1 MTVASSEPGFPALG
15 PLPHAQG
22 LVYGSVCSGIEAATV
37 AWEPLGWRPA
47 FFAEIEP
54 FPAAVLAERYPAIPN
69 LGDMT
74 AIDATAWRGK
84 IDVLVGG
91 TPCQAFSV
99 AGLRKSL
106 DDTRGNL
113 ALKFVELADAVD
125 PAWVVWENVP
135 GVLSTRDNAF
145 GCLLGGLAGEDG
157 PLLPPGGKWPD
168 AGVVFGPARTVAWRV
183 LDAQYF
189 GLAQRRRRV
198 FVVAG
203 AGDRA
208 DPVQVLLERQGV
220 RRDHPPRRE
229 TEQTVAPTLDGRA
242 GRSGE
247 TSFATSGGLIAEAFG
262 GNNTSGPIEV
272 ATALNACTS
281 ASGRMDFETETFV
294 AHSLRAKSN
303 LAHRPDIDT
312 LVTLSLL
319 GEGFDA
325 SEDGTGRG
333 TPLVPVALS
342 TEQTPKFSSDLAF
355 TLTKQSPSGG
365 GQIQSVAIPI
375 QEAGAR
381 TGVSTSDPRAGI
393 GIGSDGDPMFTLQA
407 GKPHAVAF
415 NLRGRDG
422 GAQAEVDADNLVS
435 LRAASGGSS
444 RSYVAFAQNQRD
456 EVRTLEVAGA
466 LAAEPGTK
474 QQTYVAFD
482 CKASAGFQS
491 VTTDGVA
498 PTLRAMN
505 AQGRENGGG
514 QLAITVPLD
523 LRNALR
529 DAEKHDVMNRQG
541 LGIGDENDPAPTLSR
556 EHTHGVIAGLA
567 VRRLTPRECERLQGF
582 PNDYTQIPW
591 RRKAAKDCPDG
602 PRYRSLGNSM
612 AVPVMAW
619 IGRRI
624 QNAGK

>member
-1 MTVASSEPGFPALG
+1 MQLAHTEPVSPALG
-15 PLPHAQG
+15 SMP
-22 LVYGSVCSGIEAATV
+22 LVYGSVCSGIEAATA
-37 AWEPLGWRPA
+37 AWEPLGWRAA
-47 FFAEIEP
+47 FFSEIEP
-54 FPAAVLAERYPAIPN
+54 FPSAVLAHRHPAIPN

-74 AIDATAWRGK
+74 AIDGSAWRGK

-106 DDTRGNL
+106 DDSRGNL
-113 ALKFVELADAVD
+113 ALKFVELADAID

-157 PLLPPGGKWPD
+157 PVVPPRGKWSD
-168 AGVVFGPARTVAWRV
+168 AGVVVGPARTVAWRV

-208 DPVQVLLERQGV
+208 DPVQVLLEREGV

-229 TEQTVAPTLDGRA
+229 TEQAVAPTLDARA

-262 GNNTSGPIEV
+262 GNNTSGPIEI
-272 ATALNACTS
+272 ATALNACAS

-294 AHSLRAKSN
+294 ATNVSCDLAETLTTGANQMTGFVGDCVATTLRARDLSRGVDSDCTDTLIAHTLRAKSN

-312 LVTLSLL
+312 LVTHSLR

-333 TPLVPVALS
+333 TPLVPVA
-342 TEQTPKFSSDLAF
+342 
-355 TLTKQSPSGG
+355 
-365 GQIQSVAIPI
+365 IPI

-381 TGVSTSDPRAGI
+381 TGISTTDPRAGI
-393 GIGSDGDPMFTLQA
+393 GIGGDGDPMFTLQA
-407 GKPHAVAF
+407 GKQHAVAF
-415 NLRGRDG
+415 T
-422 GAQAEVDADNLVS
+422 
-435 LRAASGGSS
+435 
-444 RSYVAFAQNQRD
+444 QNQRN
-456 EVRTLEVAGA
+456 EVRHLDVAGA
-466 LAAEPGTK
+466 LGAEPGTK

-482 CKASAGFQS
+482 GKAGTGFQS
-491 VTTDGVA
+491 VEADGVT

-505 AQGRENGGG
+505 ALGCDNAGG
-514 QLAITVPLD
+514 QLAV
-523 LRNALR
+523 
-529 DAEKHDVMNRQG
+529 Q
-541 LGIGDENDPAPTLSR
+541 
-556 EHTHGVIAGLA
+556 HGMA

-582 PNDYTQIPW
+582 PDDYTLIPW
-591 RRKAAKDCPDG
+591 RRKAAQDCPDG
-602 PRYRSLGNSM
+602 PRYRALGNSM

-619 IGRRI
+619 LGRRI
-624 QNAGK
+624 QNAGKR

>member
-1 MTVASSEPGFPALG
+1 MQLALTEPVSPALG
-15 PLPHAQG
+15 SMPHAQG

-54 FPAAVLAERYPAIPN
+54 FPSAVLAHRYPAIPN

-74 AIDATAWRGK
+74 AINGAAWRGK

-106 DDTRGNL
+106 DDARGNL
-113 ALKFVELADAVD
+113 ALKFVELADAIN
-125 PAWVVWENVP
+125 PSYALWENVP

-157 PLLPPGGKWPD
+157 PLLPPGGKWTD
-168 AGVVFGPARTVAWRV
+168 AGVVVGPARTVAWRV

-198 FVVAG
+198 FVIAG

-208 DPVQVLLERQGV
+208 DPVAVLFERQGL
-220 RRDHPPRRE
+220 RRDSPPSRE
-229 TEQTVAPTLDGRA
+229 AGQGAAGSAACRA
-242 GRSGE
+242 Y
-247 TSFATSGGLIAEAFG
+247 G
-262 GNNTSGPIEV
+262 GNNTSGPIDV
-272 ATALNACTS
+272 ATALNACAS
-281 ASGRMDFETETFV
+281 ASGRMDFESETFIATTLQARDLSRGIDSDCTDTLI
-294 AHSLRAKSN
+294 AHTLRAKAN

-312 LVTLSLL
+312 LVTHSLR
-319 GEGFDA
+319 GESFDA

-333 TPLVPVALS
+333 TPLVPVS
-342 TEQTPKFSSDLAF
+342 
-355 TLTKQSPSGG
+355 
-365 GQIQSVAIPI
+365 IAIPI

-381 TGVSTSDPRAGI
+381 TGISTTDVRAGI
-393 GIGSDGDPMFTLQA
+393 GVGSDGDPMFTLQA
-407 GKPHAVAF
+407 GKQHAVAF

-422 GAQAEVDADNLVS
+422 GAQAEIDADNLAS

-456 EVRTLEVAGA
+456 EVRPLTVAGA

-482 CKASAGFQS
+482 CKASTPAA
-491 VTTDGVA
+491 TEAIA
-498 PTLRAMN
+498 PTLRAMDRRERGADN
-505 AQGRENGGG
+505 ALGRDNAGG
-514 QLAITVPLD
+514 QLAV
-523 LRNALR
+523 
-529 DAEKHDVMNRQG
+529 Q
-541 LGIGDENDPAPTLSR
+541 
-556 EHTHGVIAGLA
+556 HGMA
-567 VRRLTPRECERLQGF
+567 VRRLTPTECERLQGF
-582 PNDYTQIPW
+582 SDQYTRIPW
-591 RRKAAKDCPDG
+591 RRKAAEDCPDG
-602 PRYRSLGNSM
+602 PRYRALGNSM
-612 AVPVMAW
+612 AVPVMRW

-624 QNAGK
+624 QAAGQRP

>member
-1 MTVASSEPGFPALG
+1 MLVSSSEPSAPALG
-15 PLPHAQG
+15 PMP
-22 LVYGSVCSGIEAATV
+22 LVYGSVCSGIEAATA
-37 AWEPLGWRPA
+37 AWESLGWRAA

-54 FPAAVLAERYPAIPN
+54 FPSAVLAHRYPAIPN

-74 AIDATAWRGK
+74 AIDGSAWRRK

-106 DDTRGNL
+106 DDSRGNL
-113 ALKFVELADAVD
+113 ALTFVELADAID

-157 PLLPPGGKWPD
+157 PVVPPGGKWSD

-208 DPVQVLLERQGV
+208 DPVQVLLEREGV

-229 TEQTVAPTLDGRA
+229 AEQGVAPTLDARA

-262 GNNTSGPIEV
+262 GNNTSGPIEI
-272 ATALNACTS
+272 ATALNACAS
-281 ASGRMDFETETFV
+281 ASGRMDFESETFV
-294 AHSLRAKSN
+294 ATNVSCDLAETLTTGANQMTGFVGDCVATTLRARDLSRGVDSDCTDTLIAHTLRAKSN

-312 LVTLSLL
+312 LVTHSLR

-333 TPLVPVALS
+333 TPLVPVA
-342 TEQTPKFSSDLAF
+342 
-355 TLTKQSPSGG
+355 
-365 GQIQSVAIPI
+365 IPI

-381 TGVSTSDPRAGI
+381 TGISTTDPRAGI
-393 GIGSDGDPMFTLQA
+393 GIGGDGDPMFTLQA
-407 GKPHAVAF
+407 GKQHA
-415 NLRGRDG
+415 
-422 GAQAEVDADNLVS
+422 
-435 LRAASGGSS
+435 
-444 RSYVAFAQNQRD
+444 VAFAQNQRD
-456 EVRTLEVAGA
+456 EVRTLDVAGA
-466 LAAEPGTK
+466 LAAEPGSK

-491 VTTDGVA
+491 VEVDGVT

-505 AQGRENGGG
+505 ALGRDNAGG
-514 QLAITVPLD
+514 QLAVQCD
-523 LRNALR
+523 
-529 DAEKHDVMNRQG
+529 M
-541 LGIGDENDPAPTLSR
+541 
-556 EHTHGVIAGLA
+556 A

-582 PNDYTQIPW
+582 PDNYTQIPW
-591 RRKAAKDCPDG
+591 RRKAAENCPDG
-602 PRYRSLGNSM
+602 PRYRALGNSM

-619 IGRRI
+619 LGRRI
-624 QNAGK
+624 QTAGKR

>member
-1 MTVASSEPGFPALG
+1 MQLALPEPVPPAIGAMSCAL
-15 PLPHAQG
+15 AAEG

-54 FPAAVLAERYPAIPN
+54 FPSAVLAHHYPYVPN

-74 AIDATAWRGK
+74 AIDGRAWRGK

-106 DDTRGNL
+106 DDARGNL
-113 ALKFVELADAVD
+113 ALTFVELADAID
-125 PAWVVWENVP
+125 PAWIVWENVP

-157 PLLPPGGKWPD
+157 PVVPPGGKWTD
-168 AGVVFGPARTVAWRV
+168 AGVVFGPTRTVAWRV

-203 AGDRA
+203 PRDRA
-208 DPVQVLLERQGV
+208 DPVAVLFERQGV
-220 RRDHPPRRE
+220 RRDHPPSRE
-229 TEQTVAPTLDGRA
+229 AGQGIAPTISARTRGGGGLGTD
-242 GRSGE
+242 
-247 TSFATSGGLIAEAFG
+247 FDIDGGLIAEAFG

-272 ATALNACTS
+272 ATALNACHS
-281 ASGRMDFETETFV
+281 ASGRMDFESETFV
-294 AHSLRAKSN
+294 ATTLRARDMSRGVDSDCTDTLIAHSLR
-303 LAHRPDIDT
+303 
-312 LVTLSLL
+312 

-333 TPLVPVALS
+333 TPLVPV
-342 TEQTPKFSSDLAF
+342 T
-355 TLTKQSPSGG
+355 
-365 GQIQSVAIPI
+365 IAIPI

-381 TGVSTSDPRAGI
+381 TGVSTTDPRAGI
-393 GIGSDGDPMFTLQA
+393 GIGCDGDPMFTLQA
-407 GKPHAVAF
+407 GKQHAVAF
-415 NLRGRDG
+415 T
-422 GAQAEVDADNLVS
+422 
-435 LRAASGGSS
+435 
-444 RSYVAFAQNQRD
+444 QNQRN
-456 EVRTLEVAGA
+456 EIRHLTIAGA

-482 CKASAGFQS
+482 CKAGTGFQT
-491 VTTDGVA
+491 VEADGVT

-505 AQGRENGGG
+505 AQGRENAGG
-514 QLAITVPLD
+514 QLAIQ
-523 LRNALR
+523 
-529 DAEKHDVMNRQG
+529 HDM
-541 LGIGDENDPAPTLSR
+541 
-556 EHTHGVIAGLA
+556 A

-582 PNDYTQIPW
+582 PDDYTGIPW
-591 RRKAAKDCPDG
+591 RGKPADRCPDG
-602 PRYRSLGNSM
+602 PRYRGLGNSM
-612 AVPVMAW
+612 ATTVMNW
-619 IGRRI
+619 LGRRI
-624 QNAGK
+624 QAAGTR

>member
-1 MTVASSEPGFPALG
+1 MQLALTEPVSPALDSM
-15 PLPHAQG
+15 PHAQG

-54 FPAAVLAERYPAIPN
+54 FPSAVLAHRYPAIPN

-74 AIDATAWRGK
+74 AIDGAAWRGK
-84 IDVLVGG
+84 INVLVGG

-106 DDTRGNL
+106 DDARGNL
-113 ALKFVELADAVD
+113 ALKFVELADAID
-125 PAWVVWENVP
+125 PAWVIWENVP

-157 PLLPPGGKWPD
+157 PVVPPGGKWSD
-168 AGVVFGPARTVAWRV
+168 AGVVVGPTRTVAWRV

-208 DPVQVLLERQGV
+208 DPVQILLERQGV

-229 TEQTVAPTLDGRA
+229 AEQGVAPTLDARA

-262 GNNTSGPIEV
+262 GNNTSGPIDV
-272 ATALNACTS
+272 ATALNACAS
-281 ASGRMDFETETFV
+281 ASGRMDFESETFV
-294 AHSLRAKSN
+294 ATTLRARDLSRGVDSDCTDTLIAHTLRAKSN

-312 LVTLSLL
+312 LVTHSLR

-333 TPLVPVALS
+333 TPLVPVA
-342 TEQTPKFSSDLAF
+342 
-355 TLTKQSPSGG
+355 
-365 GQIQSVAIPI
+365 IPI
-375 QEAGAR
+375 QEVGAR
-381 TGVSTSDPRAGI
+381 TGTSTTDPRAGI
-393 GIGSDGDPMFTLQA
+393 GVGSDGDPMFTLQA
-407 GKPHAVAF
+407 GKQHAVAF

-422 GAQAEVDADNLVS
+422 GAQAEIDADNLAS

-456 EVRTLEVAGA
+456 EVRPLTIAGA

-482 CKASAGFQS
+482 CKAGTGFQS
-491 VTTDGVA
+491 VAADGVT
-498 PTLRAMN
+498 PTLRAMS
-505 AQGRENGGG
+505 AQGRDNGGG
-514 QLAITVPLD
+514 QLAVQ
-523 LRNALR
+523 
-529 DAEKHDVMNRQG
+529 HDM
-541 LGIGDENDPAPTLSR
+541 
-556 EHTHGVIAGLA
+556 A

-582 PNDYTQIPW
+582 SDDYTQILW
-591 RRKAAKDCPDG
+591 RKKAAEDCPDG
-602 PRYRSLGNSM
+602 PRYRALGNSM
-612 AVPVMAW
+612 AVPVMRW

-624 QNAGK
+624 QAAGQRS

>member
-1 MTVASSEPGFPALG
+1 MLLVHPEPVPPALG
-15 PLPHAQG
+15 AIPCAQG

-37 AWEPLGWRPA
+37 AWELLGWRPA

-54 FPAAVLAERYPAIPN
+54 FPSAVLAHHYPAIPN
-69 LGDMT
+69 LGDMA
-74 AIDATAWRGK
+74 AIDGTTWRGK

-106 DDTRGNL
+106 DDARGNL
-113 ALKFVELADAVD
+113 ALKFVELADATD
-125 PAWVVWENVP
+125 PTWIVWENVP

-157 PLLPPGGKWPD
+157 PLLPPGGKWTD
-168 AGVVFGPARTVAWRV
+168 AGVVVGPARTVAWRV

-208 DPVQVLLERQGV
+208 DPFSVLFEREGL
-220 RRDHPPRRE
+220 RRDSPPRRE
-229 TEQTVAPTLDGRA
+229 TGQGIAPTLDARA
-242 GRSGE
+242 GRIGE
-247 TSFATSGGLIAEAFG
+247 TPSATSGGLIAEAFG
-262 GNNTSGPIEV
+262 GNNTSGPIDV
-272 ATALNACTS
+272 ATALNACAS
-281 ASGRMDFETETFV
+281 ASGRMDFESETFV
-294 AHSLRAKSN
+294 ATTLRARDLARGVDSDCTDTLIAHSLR
-303 LAHRPDIDT
+303 
-312 LVTLSLL
+312 

-333 TPLVPVALS
+333 TPLVPVA
-342 TEQTPKFSSDLAF
+342 
-355 TLTKQSPSGG
+355 
-365 GQIQSVAIPI
+365 IPI

-381 TGVSTSDPRAGI
+381 TGISTTDPRAGI
-393 GIGSDGDPMFTLQA
+393 GVGSDGDPMFTLQA
-407 GKPHAVAF
+407 GKQHAVAF

-422 GAQAEVDADNLVS
+422 GAQAEMAADNLVS

-456 EVRTLEVAGA
+456 EIRPLTIAGA

-482 CKASAGFQS
+482 CKASADFQS
-491 VTTDGVA
+491 AAADGVT

-505 AQGRENGGG
+505 ARGRENGGG
-514 QLAITVPLD
+514 QLAVQCD
-523 LRNALR
+523 
-529 DAEKHDVMNRQG
+529 M
-541 LGIGDENDPAPTLSR
+541 
-556 EHTHGVIAGLA
+556 A

-582 PNDYTQIPW
+582 PDDYTRIPW
-591 RRKAAKDCPDG
+591 RRKAPEDCPDG
-602 PRYRSLGNSM
+602 PRYRALGNSM
-612 AVPVMAW
+612 AVPVMFW
-619 IGRRI
+619 IGSRI
-624 QNAGK
+624 QALPRKT

>member
-1 MTVASSEPGFPALG
+1 MLVSSSEPGAPALG
-15 PLPHAQG
+15 PMP
-22 LVYGSVCSGIEAATV
+22 LVYGSVCSGIEAATA
-37 AWEPLGWRPA
+37 AWEPLGWQPA

-54 FPAAVLAERYPAIPN
+54 FPATVLANRYPAIPN

-74 AIDATAWRGK
+74 AIDGSAWRGK

-106 DDTRGNL
+106 DDSRGNL
-113 ALKFVELADAVD
+113 ALKFVELADAID
-125 PAWVVWENVP
+125 PAWIVWENVP

-157 PLLPPGGKWPD
+157 PVVPPGGKWSD
-168 AGVVFGPARTVAWRV
+168 AGVVLGPARTVAWRV

-208 DPVQVLLERQGV
+208 DPVQVLFEREGV

-229 TEQTVAPTLDGRA
+229 AEQGVAPTLDARA

-262 GNNTSGPIEV
+262 GNNTSGPIEI
-272 ATALNACTS
+272 ATALNACAS
-281 ASGRMDFETETFV
+281 ASGRMDFESETFV
-294 AHSLRAKSN
+294 ATTLRARDLSRGVDSDCTDTLIAHTLRAKAN

-312 LVTLSLL
+312 LVTHSLR

-333 TPLVPVALS
+333 TPLVPVA
-342 TEQTPKFSSDLAF
+342 
-355 TLTKQSPSGG
+355 
-365 GQIQSVAIPI
+365 IPI
-375 QEAGAR
+375 LEAGAR
-381 TGVSTSDPRAGI
+381 TGISTTDPRAGG
-393 GIGSDGDPMFTLQA
+393 GIGGDGDPMFTLQA
-407 GKPHAVAF
+407 GKQHAVAF
-415 NLRGRDG
+415 T
-422 GAQAEVDADNLVS
+422 
-435 LRAASGGSS
+435 
-444 RSYVAFAQNQRD
+444 QNQRN
-456 EVRTLEVAGA
+456 EVRHLDVAGA

-482 CKASAGFQS
+482 CKAGMGFQS
-491 VTTDGVA
+491 VASNGVT

-514 QLAITVPLD
+514 QLAVQCD
-523 LRNALR
+523 
-529 DAEKHDVMNRQG
+529 M
-541 LGIGDENDPAPTLSR
+541 
-556 EHTHGVIAGLA
+556 A

-582 PNDYTQIPW
+582 PDDYTLIPW
-591 RRKAAKDCPDG
+591 RRKTADNCPDG
-602 PRYRSLGNSM
+602 PRYRALGNSM

-619 IGRRI
+619 LGRRI
-624 QNAGK
+624 QDAGKR

>member
-1 MTVASSEPGFPALG
+1 MLVSSSEPGAPALG
-15 PLPHAQG
+15 PMP
-22 LVYGSVCSGIEAATV
+22 LVYGSVCSGIEAATA
-37 AWEPLGWRPA
+37 AWEPLGWRAA

-54 FPAAVLAERYPAIPN
+54 FPSAVLAHRHPATAN

-74 AIDATAWRGK
+74 AIDGSAWRGK

-106 DDTRGNL
+106 DDSRGNL
-113 ALKFVELADAVD
+113 ALKFVELADAID

-145 GCLLGGLAGEDG
+145 GCLLGGLAGEDD
-157 PLLPPGGKWPD
+157 PVVPPGGKWSD
-168 AGVVFGPARTVAWRV
+168 AGVVFGPTRTVAWRV

-203 AGDRA
+203 AGDQA
-208 DPVQVLLERQGV
+208 DPVQVLLEREGV

-229 TEQTVAPTLDGRA
+229 AEQSVAPTLDARA

-262 GNNTSGPIEV
+262 GNNTSGPIDL
-272 ATALNACTS
+272 ATALNACAS
-281 ASGRMDFETETFV
+281 ASGRMDFESETFV
-294 AHSLRAKSN
+294 ATTLRARDLSRGVDSDCTDTLIAHTLRAKAN

-312 LVTLSLL
+312 LVTHSLR

-333 TPLVPVALS
+333 TPLVPVA
-342 TEQTPKFSSDLAF
+342 
-355 TLTKQSPSGG
+355 
-365 GQIQSVAIPI
+365 IPI

-381 TGVSTSDPRAGI
+381 TGVSTTDPRAGI
-393 GIGSDGDPMFTLQA
+393 GIGGDGDPMFTLQA
-407 GKPHAVAF
+407 GKQHAVAF
-415 NLRGRDG
+415 T
-422 GAQAEVDADNLVS
+422 
-435 LRAASGGSS
+435 
-444 RSYVAFAQNQRD
+444 QNQRN
-456 EVRTLEVAGA
+456 EVRTLDVAGA
-466 LAAEPGTK
+466 LAAESGTK

-482 CKASAGFQS
+482 CKAATP
-491 VTTDGVA
+491 VVAETIA

-505 AQGRENGGG
+505 AIDRDNAGG
-514 QLAITVPLD
+514 QLAVQ
-523 LRNALR
+523 NG
-529 DAEKHDVMNRQG
+529 M
-541 LGIGDENDPAPTLSR
+541 
-556 EHTHGVIAGLA
+556 A

-582 PNDYTQIPW
+582 PDDYTLIPW
-591 RRKAAKDCPDG
+591 RRKAAEDCPDG
-602 PRYRSLGNSM
+602 PRYRALGNSM

-619 IGRRI
+619 LGRRI
-624 QNAGK
+624 QNAG

>member
-1 MTVASSEPGFPALG
+1 MQLALTEPVSPALDSM
-15 PLPHAQG
+15 PHAQG

-37 AWEPLGWRPA
+37 AWEPLGWRAA

-54 FPAAVLAERYPAIPN
+54 FPSAVLAQRYPAIPN

-74 AIDATAWRGK
+74 AIDGSAWRGK

-106 DDTRGNL
+106 DDVRGNL
-113 ALKFVELADAVD
+113 ALKFVELADAID

-157 PLLPPGGKWPD
+157 SVVPPGGKWSD
-168 AGVVFGPARTVAWRV
+168 AGIVFGPTRTVAWRV

-198 FVVAG
+198 FVIAG
-203 AGDRA
+203 AGERA
-208 DPVQVLLERQGV
+208 DPVQVLLEREGV

-229 TEQTVAPTLDGRA
+229 TGQGVAPTISARTQGGGGLGTDFDLD
-242 GRSGE
+242 
-247 TSFATSGGLIAEAFG
+247 GGLIAQAFG
-262 GNNTSGPIEV
+262 GNNTSGPIEI
-272 ATALNACTS
+272 ATALNACAS

-294 AHSLRAKSN
+294 ATTLRARDLS
-303 LAHRPDIDT
+303 RGVDSDCTDT
-312 LVTLSLL
+312 LVTHSLR

-333 TPLVPVALS
+333 TPLVPVA
-342 TEQTPKFSSDLAF
+342 F
-355 TLTKQSPSGG
+355 
-365 GQIQSVAIPI
+365 PI
-375 QEAGAR
+375 LEAGAR
-381 TGVSTSDPRAGI
+381 TGISTTDPRAGI
-393 GIGSDGDPMFTLQA
+393 GIGDDGDPMFTLQA
-407 GKPHAVAF
+407 GKQHAVAF

-422 GAQAEVDADNLVS
+422 GAQAEIDADNLAS

-444 RSYVAFAQNQRD
+444 RSYVAFTQNQRD
-456 EVRTLEVAGA
+456 EVRPLDVAGA

-482 CKASAGFQS
+482 CKAGTGFQS
-491 VTTDGVA
+491 VEADGIT

-505 AQGRENGGG
+505 ALGRDNAGG
-514 QLAITVPLD
+514 QLAV
-523 LRNALR
+523 
-529 DAEKHDVMNRQG
+529 Q
-541 LGIGDENDPAPTLSR
+541 
-556 EHTHGVIAGLA
+556 HGMA
-567 VRRLTPRECERLQGF
+567 VRRLTPVECERLQGF
-582 PNDYTQIPW
+582 PSNYTRIPW
-591 RRKAAKDCPDG
+591 RRKAAEDCPDG
-602 PRYRSLGNSM
+602 PRYRALGNSM

-619 IGRRI
+619 LGRRI
-624 QNAGK
+624 KNVGKQQ